1 MVYVVILTVANVV
14 IGMWLTIGMMRDF
27 DRNR

>member
-1 MVYVVILTVANVV
+1 MVYVVILTLANVV

-27 DRNR
+27 DRDR